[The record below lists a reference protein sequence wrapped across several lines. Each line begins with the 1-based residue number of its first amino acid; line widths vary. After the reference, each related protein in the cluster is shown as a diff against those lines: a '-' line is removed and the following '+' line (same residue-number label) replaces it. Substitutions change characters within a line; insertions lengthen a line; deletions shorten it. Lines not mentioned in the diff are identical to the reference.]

1 MMIATIARFEMSG
14 AFDLG
19 IFTPRKWCGF
29 CHVYLD
35 SFKACP
41 GLMIAHPQ
49 RTLDGAL
56 VGVLTVASI
65 RLADR
70 RPLNFCHCY
79 WQSRVPYEHE
89 RCAAHGPHHATKW
102 VLPSGCAPRIID
114 YDCDLRSLVGMV
126 AHLIAIIG
134 RLGKPCLR
142 TCPKVQMGYAGWATT
157 CDNYDV
163 ISPFTASS
171 LRRRQSMKLSLAVPA
186 CFLCSLPIYAFP
198 LV

>member
-1 MMIATIARFEMSG
+1 MQILLIAMMIATIARFEMSG

-89 RCAAHGPHHATKW
+89 RCAAHGPHHVALGPALGVRTPDYQPITVFCDHWW
-102 VLPSGCAPRIID
+102 V
-114 YDCDLRSLVGMV
+114 
-126 AHLIAIIG
+126 
-134 RLGKPCLR
+134 
-142 TCPKVQMGYAGWATT
+142 W
-157 CDNYDV
+157 
-163 ISPFTASS
+163 
-171 LRRRQSMKLSLAVPA
+171 
-186 CFLCSLPIYAFP
+186 
-198 LV
+198 